1 MVTLMNDWDYNFS
14 TFKFDNMK
22 KDVGKSV
29 KKKIFMLY
37 PRFIQMILDEK
48 YPDLV
53 KSLNVLNLKSMGPN
67 YFETEKRNRESA
79 KRHQFLGKYALEK
92 QGKFGPVVGQ
102 VPAPIPLNV
111 TVVEEHDVKFMG
123 VGVKPKIEIED
134 LVTDD
139 EGTESE
145 VELMES
151 VQAELPVRE
160 LPVMNYEN
168 LAALIESLK
177 ESLGNLLL

>member
-1 MVTLMNDWDYNFS
+1 MLENL
-14 TFKFDNMK
+14 
-22 KDVGKSV
+22 

-48 YPDLV
+48 YLDLV
-53 KSLNVLNLKSMGPN
+53 KSPNVLNLKSMGPN
-67 YFETEKRNRESA
+67 CFETVKRNQESA
-79 KRHQFLGKYALEK
+79 KRHQFLRKYDLEK
-92 QGKFGPVVGQ
+92 HGKFGPVVSQ

-111 TVVEEHDVKFMG
+111 TVAEEHDVQFVG
-123 VGVKPKIEIED
+123 LGVKPEIEIED
-134 LVTDD
+134 LVTAD

-151 VQAELPVRE
+151 VQAELPIRE
-160 LPVMNYEN
+160 LPVMNSEN
-168 LAALIESLK
+168 LVALIESLK